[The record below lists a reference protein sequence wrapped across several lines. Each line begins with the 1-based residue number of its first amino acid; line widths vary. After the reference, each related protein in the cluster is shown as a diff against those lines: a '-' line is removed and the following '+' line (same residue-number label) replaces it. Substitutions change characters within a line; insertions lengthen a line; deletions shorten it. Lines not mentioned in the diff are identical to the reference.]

1 MQSSMRLK
9 NKIAIVVGGGQQ
21 PGETAGNGRAA
32 CLRFAEE
39 GATVLVV
46 DANLAA
52 AEETVAMIAD
62 KGGAASA
69 FAADIMQENACKAI
83 ADTCVARY
91 GRIDILHNNVGRARG
106 DSQAVDLA
114 SAMWDELMAL
124 NLRGMFLSIKHVLPV
139 MRKQQSGSIINISS
153 ISSFASGQTLAYKTS
168 KGAVNSMTQQMA
180 FDNAPFGI
188 RINAILPGLMNTPM
202 AIERR
207 TRERNVSREQVRAER
222 AAQVP
227 LLVKESGN
235 AFDVANAAVFLA
247 SDEARYITGVLLPV
261 DGGVLLKHG

>member
-1 MQSSMRLK
+1 MRLK
-9 NKIAIVVGGGQQ
+9 GKIAIVVGGGQQ
-21 PGETAGNGRAA
+21 PGETTGNGRAT

-39 GATVLVV
+39 GANVLVV

-52 AEETVAMIAD
+52 AEETVAMIEA

-69 FAADIMQENACKAI
+69 HAADISTEAACQSI
-83 ADTCVARY
+83 AEACVKRH

-106 DSQAVDLA
+106 DKGAVELEA
-114 SAMWDELMAL
+114 GMWDELMAL
-124 NLRGMFLSIKHVLPV
+124 NLRGMFLTIKHVLPV
-139 MRKQQSGSIINISS
+139 MRRQRSGAIVNISS
-153 ISSFASGQTLAYKTS
+153 TSSFASGQTLTYKTS
-168 KGAVNSMTQQMA
+168 KGAVNSMTQHMA
-180 FDNAPFGI
+180 FENAPYGI

-207 TRERNVSREQVRAER
+207 VKERNVTREQVRSER
-222 AAQVP
+222 AALVP
-227 LLVKESGN
+227 LAVAEAGN

-261 DGGVLLKHG
+261 DGGLLLKIG

>member
-1 MQSSMRLK
+1 MRLK
-9 NKIAIVVGGGQQ
+9 DKIAIVVGGGQQ

-46 DANLAA
+46 DSN
-52 AEETVAMIAD
+52 AEWAQGTLDMITA
-62 KGGAASA
+62 KGGKGSVL
-69 FAADIMQENACKAI
+69 AADITREADCKAI
-83 ADTCVARY
+83 ADTCMQRY

-106 DSQAVDLA
+106 DKGTVDLEA
-114 SAMWDELMAL
+114 EMWDEIMAL
-124 NLRGMFLSIKHVLPV
+124 NLKGMFLTCKHVLPV
-139 MRKQQSGSIINISS
+139 MRKQKSGAIVNISS
-153 ISSFASGQTLAYKTS
+153 ISSLASGQTLTYRTS
-168 KGAVNSMTQQMA
+168 KGAVNTMTQHMA
-180 FDNAPFGI
+180 AENAPYGV
-188 RINAILPGLMNTPM
+188 RVNAILPGLMNTPM

-207 TRERNVSREQVRAER
+207 VRERNISREQVRAER

-227 LLVKESGN
+227 LLVAESGN

-261 DGGVLLKHG
+261 DGGVLLKIG

>member
-1 MQSSMRLK
+1 MRLK
-9 NKIAIVVGGGQQ
+9 GKIAIVVGGGQQ
-21 PGETAGNGRAA
+21 PGETMGNGRAT

-46 DANLAA
+46 DSNVEWADQ
-52 AEETVAMIAD
+52 TVRLIMD

-69 FAADIMQENACKAI
+69 LGADISRAADCKAI
-83 ADTCVARY
+83 ADACQDRY

-106 DSQAVDLA
+106 DKGTAELEPE
-114 SAMWDELMAL
+114 MWDELMGM
-124 NLRGMFLSIKHVLPV
+124 NIRGMFLTIKYALPV
-139 MRKQQSGSIINISS
+139 MRRQKSGTIINISS
-153 ISSFASGQTLAYKTS
+153 INSIVAAPMLTYRIS
-168 KGAVNSMTQQMA
+168 KGAVNSLTQHVA
-180 FDNAPFGI
+180 HENAAYGI
-188 RINAILPGLMNTPM
+188 RCNAILPGLMNTPM

-207 TRERNVSREQVRAER
+207 ARERNVSRDQVRAER

-227 LLVKESGN
+227 LAVAEAGN

-261 DGGVLLKHG
+261 DGGMLLKVG